1 MMGLNRL
8 GDPFMGF
15 RNSDDQLFK
24 AHRMASPI
32 VVPGAGHFLTLE
44 RLGAV
49 LRGHFEVAR

>member
-1 MMGLNRL
+1 MGLNRL
-8 GDPFMGF
+8 GDSFMGF

-49 LRGHFEVAR
+49 LRGHFEGPR